1 VSLPEQSAAPKVGA
15 KPLELGRSR
24 SDLGWHPRC
33 NVPRSSEHSK
43 EDAMKTETSN
53 TQLFRS
59 SRRWSPIPFVLS
71 GLLLVAGYVG
81 ASAVLI
87 DSYTNH
93 TAQVGGPRA

>member
-1 VSLPEQSAAPKVGA
+1 MAVLRRAKRPELREPAPGIPAALPSLVETPM
-15 KPLELGRSR
+15 
-24 SDLGWHPRC
+24 
-33 NVPRSSEHSK
+33 
-43 EDAMKTETSN
+43 EDAMKRETTSSS

-59 SRRWSPIPFVLS
+59 SRRWSPIPFILS

-87 DSYTNH
+87 DNYSNH

>member
-1 VSLPEQSAAPKVGA
+1 VSPLVGT
-15 KPLELGRSR
+15 LEE
-24 SDLGWHPRC
+24 
-33 NVPRSSEHSK
+33 N
-43 EDAMKTETSN
+43 AMKTETSN

-59 SRRWSPIPFVLS
+59 SRRWSPIPFILS

>member
-1 VSLPEQSAAPKVGA
+1 M
-15 KPLELGRSR
+15 KP
-24 SDLGWHPRC
+24 D
-33 NVPRSSEHSK
+33 NTSSS
-43 EDAMKTETSN
+43 

-59 SRRWSPIPFVLS
+59 SRRWSPIPFIVS

-87 DSYTNH
+87 DNYSNPNH

>member
-1 VSLPEQSAAPKVGA
+1 VSLPEQSAAPIRRS
-15 KPLELGRSR
+15 KPLELRRSR
-24 SDLGWHPRC
+24 PDLGWHRRC

-59 SRRWSPIPFVLS
+59 SRRWSPIPFILS

>member
-1 VSLPEQSAAPKVGA
+1 
-15 KPLELGRSR
+15 
-24 SDLGWHPRC
+24 
-33 NVPRSSEHSK
+33 
-43 EDAMKTETSN
+43 MKTETSN

-59 SRRWSPIPFVLS
+59 SRRWSPIPFILS